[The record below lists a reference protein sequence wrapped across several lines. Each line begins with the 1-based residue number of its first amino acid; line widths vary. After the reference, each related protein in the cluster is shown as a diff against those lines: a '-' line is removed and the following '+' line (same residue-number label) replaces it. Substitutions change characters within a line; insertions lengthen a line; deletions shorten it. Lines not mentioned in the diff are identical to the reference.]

1 MSEQVVEQSSTN
13 KFRQALAGVDL
24 RQNGIFLALI
34 ALVVFFAATTPN
46 SASITPDN
54 FSNLVVQNGYILVL
68 AIGMVMIIIAGHIDL
83 SVGSLACLIGA
94 VAGIFVVRPLE
105 QDGWGWLPQMPWWL
119 GIVAAIAVGALVGMW
134 QGFWVAYI
142 GIPAFIVTLA
152 GMLLFRG
159 VALMTLQNTNI
170 GPFDDRF
177 RAIGNGFLDKENAL
191 GSAMG
196 LGEVNGA
203 ALVATAIAIL
213 ALIWNQFVIRRG
225 RLKYEQPVEPVA
237 WFYSKL
243 VILAVMIGYVGL
255 QLARANGIPITL
267 IVFDCS
273 CCRVQH
279 SHEVNDVRSPRVRDW
294 WQPQCGHSFGHQC
307 AQGELLALR
316 EHGRTVCALRHSH
329 QRSHELRRTQ
339 GWRWLRARRHLLG
352 LYRWRRS
359 HWWCRHGDRLND
371 RRHDPGRA
379 GKRYEPA
386 FRRHRQADGH
396 QGTHPAVRR
405 CLRRMEQEAQ
415 VDPKQEARPVEAGRP
430 CCVQEQL
437 RR

>member
-1 MSEQVVEQSSTN
+1 MSEQVVEQPSTN

-159 VALMTLQNTNI
+159 LALMTLQNTNI

-191 GSAMG
+191 GTMLG
-196 LGEVNGA
+196 LTDVNGA
-203 ALVATAIAIL
+203 ALAATVVAIL
-213 ALIWNQFVIRRG
+213 ALIWNQFSIRRG

-243 VILAVMIGYVGL
+243 LILATMIGYVGL

-267 IVFDCS
+267 IVLVVLVVVYSTVMKSTTFGRHVYAIGGNLNAAILSGINVRKVNFWLFVNMGALSALSGILITARMNSAVPKAGDGFELDAISSVFIGGAAVTGGVGTVIGSMIGGMIQGVLANGMNLLSVGIDKQMAIKGLILLFAVAFDVWS
-273 CCRVQH
+273 K
-279 SHEVNDVRSPRVRDW
+279 
-294 WQPQCGHSFGHQC
+294 
-307 AQGELLALR
+307 
-316 EHGRTVCALRHSH
+316 
-329 QRSHELRRTQ
+329 
-339 GWRWLRARRHLLG
+339 
-352 LYRWRRS
+352 
-359 HWWCRHGDRLND
+359 
-371 RRHDPGRA
+371 
-379 GKRYEPA
+379 KR
-386 FRRHRQADGH
+386 
-396 QGTHPAVRR
+396 
-405 CLRRMEQEAQ
+405 
-415 VDPKQEARPVEAGRP
+415 K
-430 CCVQEQL
+430 
-437 RR
+437 